1 MGEARRKML
10 DKLAKLE
17 GEGLWLVAESH
28 AEGELLRRLRAQGEV
43 VSPCRGVY
51 ARAESYRAATC
62 RIRTYRL
69 IRALGRALGVLLLF
83 SGGYARASSALC
95 AA

>member
-28 AEGELLRRLRAQGEV
+28 AEGELLRRLRTQGEV

-51 ARAESYRAATC
+51 ARGVVSGRHVSY
-62 RIRTYRL
+62 TYL
-69 IRALGRALGVLLLF
+69 PAD
-83 SGGYARASSALC
+83 
-95 AA
+95 